1 MIVYA
6 VKSCEYCQSSIAPG
20 QRWVREKIYDP
31 RTNGQDAAYRH
42 FHAEPFDG
50 QEASCWEKQQMM
62 REMARSALTAPT
74 WATVAVA

>member
-6 VKSCEYCQSSIAPG
+6 VKSCEYCQSSIAVG

-31 RTNGQDAAYRH
+31 RSNSQDAAYRH
-42 FHAEPFDG
+42 FHAEPFGG

-62 REMARSALTAPT
+62 REMARTTAT
-74 WATVAVA
+74 AAEWATAA